1 MPKTPSFRVNVKATH
16 RGQIF
21 NAAATNA
28 QARRMIIAIND
39 AIAVE
44 GVNRVK
50 ARLRQVLQNPTGFYE
65 SNIQVERRE
74 VYRGVTDGGVIYGPW
89 LEGTGSRNKTT
100 RFKGYKTFRTV
111 KQGLDADA
119 EMLAQPYVD
128 DFVRGMDS

>member
-1 MPKTPSFRVNVKATH
+1 MPHFRLNVKATH

-39 AIAVE
+39 AVAQE

-50 ARLRQVLQNPTGFYE
+50 ARLNVVLQNPTGFYE

-74 VYRGVTDGGVIYGPW
+74 VYRGVSDGGVIYGPW
-89 LEGTGSRNKTT
+89 LEGTSSRNKTT

-111 KQGLDADA
+111 KQELDRDS

-128 DFVRGMDS
+128 EFVRGMNA